1 MQPHFHFAYCIWYPN
16 PPMSLKNK
24 LQTAQNAYIRFCLGM
39 ERRNYIGLNHFKKI
53 NWLPI
58 KNKVYSSIAVTA
70 FTFKNNFS
78 PVYMS
83 DINTLNFPPNVVTR
97 RTMNSFVEPVYMKEI
112 SRKPISYLESNIW
125 NDLDRSIRTSNCT
138 NNF

>member
-1 MQPHFHFAYCIWYPN
+1 MHRGDCFY
-16 PPMSLKNK
+16 
-24 LQTAQNAYIRFCLGM
+24 
-39 ERRNYIGLNHFKKI
+39 
-53 NWLPI
+53 
-58 KNKVYSSIAVTA
+58 
-70 FTFKNNFS
+70 FS

-125 NDLDRSIRTSNCT
+125 NDLDRSIRTSTCT